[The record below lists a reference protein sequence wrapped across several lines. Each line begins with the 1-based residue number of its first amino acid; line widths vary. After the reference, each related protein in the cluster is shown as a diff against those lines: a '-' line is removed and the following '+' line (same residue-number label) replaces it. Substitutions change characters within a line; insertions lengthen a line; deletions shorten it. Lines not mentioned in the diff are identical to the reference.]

1 MSTNDKIKMENYLR
15 MTVWKELEKGGYQVV
30 DTVGPDIVGI
40 QFTLTDMDLSN
51 PYLSVL
57 QFHPMG
63 FSVDTGGVTIQSDF
77 YDTSNNQLNA
87 VAVAGADG
95 ARKFNISSVM
105 GQWGDVKKIFDSWA
119 KGFRKKV
126 DEEHIARKKR

>member
-105 GQWGDVKKIFDSWA
+105 GAMGRCEKNI
-119 KGFRKKV
+119 R
-126 DEEHIARKKR
+126 